1 MDFKG
6 DAVNNPAAFFLA
18 SKKYSKT
25 IKKRFE
31 VSPAKMGQGLSGAKN
46 KIAGVLG
53 GKSEAESETAA
64 SGGKPSVVPEG
75 QYSVKEALELQR
87 ALKTAFAEDSFQK
100 LLKLAQDRHPKRG
113 LRGHADQTAFTTQLQ
128 SLLLHVYRRVLPQKP
143 WELQPNWDG
152 YREMMMRMT
161 AASEDPRVIQGRED
175 INRLL
180 GLPRHTIIQPPAA
193 EPVFIETP
201 DGSGNQL
208 LGAHTSMLVDADGD
222 YAHEFWEEN
231 KAGQL
236 VLVAPCT

>member
-1 MDFKG
+1 
-6 DAVNNPAAFFLA
+6 
-18 SKKYSKT
+18 
-25 IKKRFE
+25 
-31 VSPAKMGQGLSGAKN
+31 MGQGLSGAKS

-53 GKSEAESETAA
+53 GKGSEAESDAAAA
-64 SGGKPSVVPEG
+64 SGCKPAVPLEG
-75 QYSVKEALELQR
+75 QYSVKEALELQK
-87 ALKTAFAEDSFQK
+87 ALKAAFAEDSFQK

-113 LRGHADQTAFTTQLQ
+113 IRGHADQTAFTSQLQ
-128 SLLLHVYRRVLPQKP
+128 GLLLHVYRRVLPQKP
-143 WELQPNWDG
+143 WCLQPNWDG

-161 AASEDPRVIQGRED
+161 AASEDPRVLQGRED

-193 EPVFIETP
+193 EPVFVETP

-208 LGAHTSMLVDADGD
+208 LFGASTPMLVDADGD

-236 VLVAPCT
+236 VLVTPPVAVG